1 MKIRAFLAS
10 LVAMPAALMSLQ
22 VHAASDHRM
31 SLPHERPALISERA
45 TSSVVTGLAK
55 AGERLVA
62 VGARGVILLSDDHG
76 QSWRQVNVPVS
87 VTLTAVHFVDAQLG
101 WAVGHS
107 GIILHSADGGES
119 WSKQFDGQAAAEAVQ
134 ARAEVLA
141 DDLDEEQ
148 AWALQDYAGLLV
160 DDGPDKPFLDVL
172 FLDQRRG
179 FVVGAF
185 GLIFRTDDAGQSW
198 EPWFEHLDNP
208 ENLHLYSLKAQG
220 RELVLT
226 GEQGLYLYS
235 HDAGQTFARQHTPY
249 AGSYFT
255 ATPMGTDAWLLAG
268 LRGNAFIHY
277 PGQERYQ
284 QLHVPAPVSFNAAIT
299 LDDGAA
305 LLVNQAGQ
313 VFHADPITRVLMALP
328 LDPLPPLASIIQSG
342 DGQLVVAGFRG
353 PVRLENVVE
362 ASSRGV
368 GQ

>member
-1 MKIRAFLAS
+1 MKIRTFLAS

-22 VHAASDHRM
+22 VQATSAHNM
-31 SLPHERPALISERA
+31 SLPQERPALITERA
-45 TSSVVTGLAK
+45 TRSVVTGLAK

-62 VGARGVILLSDDHG
+62 VGARGVVLLSDDHG
-76 QSWRQVNVPVS
+76 QSWRQAEVPVS
-87 VTLTAVHFVDAQLG
+87 VTLTAVHFVDEHLG
-101 WAVGHS
+101 WAVGHA
-107 GIILHSADGGES
+107 GIILHSADGGEN

-141 DDLDEEQ
+141 GDLDEEQ

-179 FVVGAF
+179 FAVGAF
-185 GLIFRTDDAGQSW
+185 GLIFHTDDAGQNW
-198 EPWFEHLDNP
+198 RPWFEYLDNP
-208 ENLHLYSLKAQG
+208 NNLHLYSLQVQDQD
-220 RELVLT
+220 LVLI

-235 HDAGQTFARQHTPY
+235 RDAGQTFVRQHTPY
-249 AGSYFT
+249 GGSYFA
-255 ATPMGTDAWLLAG
+255 ATPLGSDAWLLAG
-268 LRGNAFIHY
+268 LRGNAYIHY
-277 PGQERYQ
+277 PEQERYQ
-284 QLHVPAPVSFNAAIT
+284 QLHIPAPVSFNAAMT

-305 LLVNQAGQ
+305 VLVNQAGQ
-313 VFHADPITRVLMALP
+313 VFHVDPITRVLRALS
-328 LDPLPPLASIIQSG
+328 LDPLPPLADIIQSG

-353 PVRLENVVE
+353 PVRLENVVG